1 MTKGEQD
8 SHINGNCNVST
19 SIADQLYENTSDD
32 NESHKQASGD
42 EQKVVTLLTVH
53 PKSGGKSADAER
65 TRAVRRSAAKCALVA
80 KKVQRRVARSKA
92 TNKVP
97 VKSNGQLAGQKAVA
111 APPPSLDGRSATASE
126 TAVNTGVSAFRVKST
141 AASLEQSSS
150 QPINT
155 TNLRR
160 SQRLNSTGL
169 FLFLLFVNLTNFLLI
184 SVHWYLLQTKALHYR
199 KTV

>member
-42 EQKVVTLLTVH
+42 EQKPVTLVTVL
-53 PKSGGKSADAER
+53 PKSSSISSSTRKSAE
-65 TRAVRRSAAKCALVA
+65 TRAGRSAAAKCSLVA

-92 TNKVP
+92 ATNKVA
-97 VKSNGQLAGQKAVA
+97 VKSNGEIAGHRA
-111 APPPSLDGRSATASE
+111 AAHPSPFHGRSAAADAVVTASTE
-126 TAVNTGVSAFRVKST
+126 VSASRVKST
-141 AASLEQSSS
+141 AASLEQNSS
-150 QPINT
+150 QT
-155 TNLRR
+155 TSTTELRR

-169 FLFLLFVNLTNFLLI
+169 SLWLSFTN
-184 SVHWYLLQTKALHYR
+184 AL
-199 KTV
+199 

>member
-42 EQKVVTLLTVH
+42 EQKVVTVH
-53 PKSGGKSADAER
+53 PKTGGKAADAER

-80 KKVQRRVARSKA
+80 KKVQRRVARSKVKA
-92 TNKVP
+92 P
-97 VKSNGQLAGQKAVA
+97 VKSNGLLAGHKAAA
-111 APPPSLDGRSATASE
+111 APPSSLHGRSATAAE
-126 TAVNTGVSAFRVKST
+126 TAVTTGVSAFRVKPT
-141 AASLEQSSS
+141 AASLEQNSS

-169 FLFLLFVNLTNFLLI
+169 FLFLLFANLTNFSLLI
-184 SVHWYLLQTKALHYR
+184 QTRTLHYR
-199 KTV
+199 RTV

>member
-8 SHINGNCNVST
+8 SHINGNCSVST

-53 PKSGGKSADAER
+53 PNSTRKSQEGER
-65 TRAVRRSAAKCALVA
+65 TRRSAAVKCALVA

-92 TNKVP
+92 TANKVP
-97 VKSNGQLAGQKAVA
+97 VKSNGQLAPHRTANPSSFHGRRAAEAAV
-111 APPPSLDGRSATASE
+111 SATGTTS
-126 TAVNTGVSAFRVKST
+126 RVRST
-141 AASLEQSSS
+141 AASLEQNSS
-150 QPINT
+150 QTTNI

-169 FLFLLFVNLTNFLLI
+169 STLSFTNF
-184 SVHWYLLQTKALHYR
+184 V
-199 KTV
+199 